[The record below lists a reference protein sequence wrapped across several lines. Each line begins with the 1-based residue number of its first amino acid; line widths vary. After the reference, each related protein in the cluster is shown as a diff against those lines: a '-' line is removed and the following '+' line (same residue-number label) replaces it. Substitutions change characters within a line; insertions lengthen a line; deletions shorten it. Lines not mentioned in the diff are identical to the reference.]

1 MSEAEVDSEQ
11 PAVGHALDGLAHPRH
26 RLRKLTSSGWI
37 PTPAG
42 SSFASAI
49 PRSMSSVSCFEPSF
63 IFDSCD
69 YDAIPE
75 DVEADLI
82 GETPTA
88 SEGEEE
94 PSSRDS
100 DGTSPAE
107 AAARSSENW
116 AKVKAITRWQ
126 RQLSAT
132 RKRRAKLATSFAL
145 LYFLCGVGSHIP
157 MELLVTEDKS
167 AAFLCAILIHLF
179 IVVRRLPSIPAMIGD
194 HRIPMKWH
202 FMFSACAFGYAYL
215 KALGITMLPMTAVV
229 VVSNLQL
236 ATGMIVGAL
245 WLDKRY
251 TSVQIG
257 SVLLTTSGI
266 IACALLSSHGSSQAT
281 ESSDMALGLALMF
294 TAVLCGTLQTF
305 LVNRC
310 FSIYGP
316 HVDEQLLMQH
326 LIGLPLL
333 LASPRGAES
342 IRRVLL
348 SQSSGRAALVTIAY
362 LTGNMM
368 LAQLC
373 RRYMLRLSST
383 TQHVTCELM
392 ATIQRFACLLL
403 SAYVFH
409 APPYP
414 PRTMALG
421 AAALLVGSLG
431 YVWAPQ
437 YAGAGKTK
445 EE

>member
-1 MSEAEVDSEQ
+1 
-11 PAVGHALDGLAHPRH
+11 
-26 RLRKLTSSGWI
+26 
-37 PTPAG
+37 
-42 SSFASAI
+42 
-49 PRSMSSVSCFEPSF
+49 MSSVSCFEPSF

-94 PSSRDS
+94 PSSRES

-132 RKRRAKLATSFAL
+132 RKRRAKMATSFAL

-236 ATGMIVGAL
+236 ATGMILGAL

-266 IACALLSSHGSSQAT
+266 IACALLSSHGFSQAT

-294 TAVLCGTLQTF
+294 AAVLSGTLQTF

-362 LTGNMM
+362 LSGNMV

-431 YVWAPQ
+431 YVSAPQ
-437 YAGAGKTK
+437 YAEAGKSK

>member
-1 MSEAEVDSEQ
+1 
-11 PAVGHALDGLAHPRH
+11 
-26 RLRKLTSSGWI
+26 
-37 PTPAG
+37 
-42 SSFASAI
+42 
-49 PRSMSSVSCFEPSF
+49 
-63 IFDSCD
+63 
-69 YDAIPE
+69 
-75 DVEADLI
+75 
-82 GETPTA
+82 
-88 SEGEEE
+88 
-94 PSSRDS
+94 
-100 DGTSPAE
+100 
-107 AAARSSENW
+107 
-116 AKVKAITRWQ
+116 
-126 RQLSAT
+126 
-132 RKRRAKLATSFAL
+132 
-145 LYFLCGVGSHIP
+145 
-157 MELLVTEDKS
+157 
-167 AAFLCAILIHLF
+167 
-179 IVVRRLPSIPAMIGD
+179 MIGD

-202 FMFSACAFGYAYL
+202 FMFSACAFGYAYF

-266 IACALLSSHGSSQAT
+266 IACALLSSHRSSQAI

-362 LTGNMM
+362 LSGNMV

-373 RRYMLRLSST
+373 RRYML
-383 TQHVTCELM
+383 
-392 ATIQRFACLLL
+392 
-403 SAYVFH
+403 
-409 APPYP
+409 
-414 PRTMALG
+414 
-421 AAALLVGSLG
+421 
-431 YVWAPQ
+431 
-437 YAGAGKTK
+437 
-445 EE
+445 

>member
-1 MSEAEVDSEQ
+1 ILMGEAEVDSQQ

-26 RLRKLTSSGWI
+26 RLRRLTSSGWI

-132 RKRRAKLATSFAL
+132 RKRRAKMATSFAL

-202 FMFSACAFGYAYL
+202 FMFSACAFGYAY
-215 KALGITMLPMTAVV
+215 
-229 VVSNLQL
+229 
-236 ATGMIVGAL
+236 
-245 WLDKRY
+245 
-251 TSVQIG
+251 
-257 SVLLTTSGI
+257 
-266 IACALLSSHGSSQAT
+266 
-281 ESSDMALGLALMF
+281 
-294 TAVLCGTLQTF
+294 
-305 LVNRC
+305 
-310 FSIYGP
+310 
-316 HVDEQLLMQH
+316 
-326 LIGLPLL
+326 
-333 LASPRGAES
+333 
-342 IRRVLL
+342 
-348 SQSSGRAALVTIAY
+348 
-362 LTGNMM
+362 
-368 LAQLC
+368 
-373 RRYMLRLSST
+373 
-383 TQHVTCELM
+383 
-392 ATIQRFACLLL
+392 
-403 SAYVFH
+403 
-409 APPYP
+409 
-414 PRTMALG
+414 
-421 AAALLVGSLG
+421 
-431 YVWAPQ
+431 
-437 YAGAGKTK
+437 
-445 EE
+445 

>member
-1 MSEAEVDSEQ
+1 
-11 PAVGHALDGLAHPRH
+11 
-26 RLRKLTSSGWI
+26 
-37 PTPAG
+37 
-42 SSFASAI
+42 
-49 PRSMSSVSCFEPSF
+49 
-63 IFDSCD
+63 
-69 YDAIPE
+69 
-75 DVEADLI
+75 
-82 GETPTA
+82 
-88 SEGEEE
+88 
-94 PSSRDS
+94 
-100 DGTSPAE
+100 
-107 AAARSSENW
+107 
-116 AKVKAITRWQ
+116 
-126 RQLSAT
+126 
-132 RKRRAKLATSFAL
+132 
-145 LYFLCGVGSHIP
+145 
-157 MELLVTEDKS
+157 
-167 AAFLCAILIHLF
+167 
-179 IVVRRLPSIPAMIGD
+179 
-194 HRIPMKWH
+194 
-202 FMFSACAFGYAYL
+202 
-215 KALGITMLPMTAVV
+215 
-229 VVSNLQL
+229 
-236 ATGMIVGAL
+236 
-245 WLDKRY
+245 
-251 TSVQIG
+251 
-257 SVLLTTSGI
+257 
-266 IACALLSSHGSSQAT
+266 
-281 ESSDMALGLALMF
+281 MALGLALMF

-362 LTGNMM
+362 LSGNMV

>member
-1 MSEAEVDSEQ
+1 MSEAEVDSQQ
-11 PAVGHALDGLAHPRH
+11 PTVGHALDGLAHPRH
-26 RLRKLTSSGWI
+26 RLRRLTSSGWI

-82 GETPTA
+82 GETPTV

-132 RKRRAKLATSFAL
+132 RKRRAKMATSFAL

-179 IVVRRLPSIPAMIGD
+179 IVVRRLPSIPATIGD

-202 FMFSACAFGYAYL
+202 FMFSVCAFGYAYL

-266 IACALLSSHGSSQAT
+266 IVCALLSSHGSSQAT
-281 ESSDMALGLALMF
+281 EGSDMALGLALMF

-333 LASPRGAES
+333 LVSPRGAES

-362 LTGNMM
+362 LTGNMV

-421 AAALLVGSLG
+421 AAALLVGSLC
-431 YVWAPQ
+431 YVSAPQ
-437 YAGAGKTK
+437 YAEAGKSK